1 MRFKPIRIASLDG
14 RYGRKV
20 EASIDPLHGFR
31 NYAGV
36 CNVSLDEFYAW
47 RLKGDISGRQVIEN
61 PNALPAVAQGV
72 YQVRPDE
79 TASSGHKIFSHN
91 AVPDSDY
98 NGEGDADH
106 GPQVRRHCRAVID
119 W

>member
-61 PNALPAVAQGV
+61 PNALPAIAQGV

-98 NGEGDADH
+98 NGEGDAGH
-106 GPQVRRHCRAVID
+106 EPQVRKHCRAVID